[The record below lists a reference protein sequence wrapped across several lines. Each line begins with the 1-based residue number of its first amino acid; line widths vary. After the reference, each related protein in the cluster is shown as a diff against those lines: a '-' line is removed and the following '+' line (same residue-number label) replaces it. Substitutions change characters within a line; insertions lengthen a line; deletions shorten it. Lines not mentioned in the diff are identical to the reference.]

1 MKGWVNL
8 ARRKWYGASDGDCH
22 ISVQDFDALLGHSV
36 AVTDAAA
43 SCFAPELIAAYP
55 EAKVILN
62 MRDLDKWHASA
73 TKNLC
78 DSVND
83 HWFKYLLTW
92 FHPTL
97 FWMFHCHQR
106 VMWPRLFRCA
116 GSSLRS
122 GVEVNGKWIYRE
134 HCAMIRGLVPEGR
147 LLEWKIEDGWEPL
160 CKFLGKEIPKEPFP
174 RANDAAGFQN
184 RIEGDLDR
192 QGLIALVNI
201 TILIFILVGMG
212 YFSLRLF

>member
-1 MKGWVNL
+1 MLFENPHRMKGWVNL
-8 ARRKWYGASDGDCH
+8 ARRKFYGRNDGDCH
-22 ISVQDFDALLGHSV
+22 ISAQEFDALLGHSV

-55 EAKVILN
+55 DAKVVLN

-78 DSVND
+78 DAVND

-97 FWMFHCHQR
+97 WWMYHCHQR
-106 VMWPRLFRCA
+106 TLWPRLFRCP

-134 HCAMIRGLVPEGR
+134 HCAMIRGLVPKDR
-147 LLEWKIEDGWEPL
+147 LLEWRIEDGWEPL
-160 CKFLGKEIPKEPFP
+160 CKFLGKDIPNEPFP
-174 RANDAAGFQN
+174 RANDATGFQN
-184 RIEGDLDR
+184 S
-192 QGLIALVNI
+192 
-201 TILIFILVGMG
+201 T
-212 YFSLRLF
+212 LR